1 MENGEIIIIAY
12 KGEGLDVIVPDTMFG
27 KPVVKIDY
35 YAFSLFKDRIKK
47 DVKERLTKLTSV
59 YIGSNVT
66 SIGKYVFKGCESLD
80 NIVFPESFAEISEKC
95 FQIVPVLQILKI
107 LKWEL
112 LRVLVIVRSRN
123 AQAPQA

>member
-1 MENGEIIIIAY
+1 MENGEITITAY
-12 KGEGLDVIVPDTMFG
+12 KGEKLDVIVPDTMCG

-35 YAFSLFKDRIKK
+35 YAFSPFKDRIKK

-123 AQAPQA
+123 AQASQA